1 VTDTNPTRA
10 AANPAAKPKPHG
22 LLTFAL
28 DFGPLLAFF
37 LSYKL
42 SLGPE
47 GPLAATIFSTFV
59 FMVAILI
66 ALGVSLWKVGRVSPM
81 TWISAVLILGFGG
94 LTIYFHDPKFIQLK
108 PTLIYTGFA
117 LLLFGGLAM
126 KRPLL
131 KYVFGPVFEGLD
143 QDGWLKLSRNWAIFF
158 AAMAVGNE
166 VLRTMVSFDLWLT
179 IKVWGVTAL
188 SLIFAF
194 ANIPMLM
201 RHGFSVAEAAEEPP
215 VPPQG

>member
-1 VTDTNPTRA
+1 MTDTKTDQ
-10 AANPAAKPKPHG
+10 AAKPKPHG

-37 LSYKL
+37 LAYKL

-47 GPLAATIFSTFV
+47 GPLAATIFSTIV

-94 LTIYFHDPKFIQLK
+94 LTVYLNDPKFIQLK

-117 LLLFGGLAM
+117 LLLFGGLATG
-126 KRPLL
+126 RPLL
-131 KYVFGPVFEGLD
+131 KYVFGPAFEGLD
-143 QDGWLKLSRNWAIFF
+143 HDGWLKLSRNWAIFF
-158 AAMAVGNE
+158 AAMAVCNE
-166 VLRTMVSFDLWLT
+166 ALRATVSFDLWLT